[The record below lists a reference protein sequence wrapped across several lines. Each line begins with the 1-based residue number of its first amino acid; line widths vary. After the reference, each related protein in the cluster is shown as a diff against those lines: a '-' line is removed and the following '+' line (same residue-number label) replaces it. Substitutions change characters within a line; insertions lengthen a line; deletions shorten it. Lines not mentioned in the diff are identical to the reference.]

1 MLFTQRLIL
10 RPWTEQDAE
19 DLYTYASDPAVGPIT
34 GWPPHRSAAES
45 LFVIQNVLAV
55 PETYAICMRTDG
67 KAIGSISIKLGEQ
80 TDFTDREDECEIG
93 FWLGK
98 PFWGNGIMP
107 EAAKEILRH
116 AFVDLSMRRV
126 FCGYYDGNLRSKR
139 VQEKLG
145 FQYQCTIPD
154 AQVPMLH
161 ETRIEHV
168 TAITKEEWQAQ
179 SEDYIHDLRRLTGNR
194 KLILNCA
201 GCVVEKDGRILFQ
214 RRSDNGEWSLV
225 GGLLELG
232 ETYAQAAKREVR
244 EETGLAVEL
253 DAFLG
258 IYHNHSMLWPS
269 GDRAHTLGAY
279 YAAHIV
285 SGALQTDAESLELRF
300 FAPDEIPK
308 LFAEDHRAAV
318 KAYLSGVRYPIPE
331 ENAQENP

>member
-55 PETYAICMRTDG
+55 PETYAICLRTDG

-126 FCGYYDGNLRSKR
+126 FCGYYDGNLHITDCLSDTARCFPR
-139 VQEKLG
+139 VSRALP
-145 FQYQCTIPD
+145 C
-154 AQVPMLH
+154 
-161 ETRIEHV
+161 
-168 TAITKEEWQAQ
+168 
-179 SEDYIHDLRRLTGNR
+179 S
-194 KLILNCA
+194 
-201 GCVVEKDGRILFQ
+201 
-214 RRSDNGEWSLV
+214 
-225 GGLLELG
+225 
-232 ETYAQAAKREVR
+232 
-244 EETGLAVEL
+244 
-253 DAFLG
+253 
-258 IYHNHSMLWPS
+258 PS
-269 GDRAHTLGAY
+269 GEGDRLHPG
-279 YAAHIV
+279 
-285 SGALQTDAESLELRF
+285 
-300 FAPDEIPK
+300 
-308 LFAEDHRAAV
+308 
-318 KAYLSGVRYPIPE
+318 
-331 ENAQENP
+331 